1 MMLIKIYP
9 NNPSQS
15 HIRMVKE
22 CLMDGGVIIYPTDT
36 VYAFG
41 CHVAKNKAID
51 RISKL
56 KGIKKKEADFSFV
69 FSELSQIS
77 EFTKNFDKTVF
88 KLMKRNLPGPFTFIL
103 NANNSVPKIFSSKK
117 KTIGIRIPDHPV
129 ALEII
134 NQLGAPLIS
143 SSIKDNDEIIEYN
156 TDAEVLYEEFGD
168 QVDLVVDG
176 GYGDNQ
182 ASTIVNCV
190 NDDIEILRQ
199 GKGLL
204 EW

>member
-1 MMLIKIYP
+1 MKAIAVFTSSGGSNFKSIYNNTLNGKIQNTKVVLLVS
-9 NNPSQS
+9 NNPKS
-15 HIRMVKE
+15 RAV
-22 CLMDGGVIIYPTDT
+22 L
-36 VYAFG
+36 F
-41 CHVAKNKAID
+41 AKDQGID
-51 RISKL
+51 
-56 KGIKKKEADFSFV
+56 
-69 FSELSQIS
+69 
-77 EFTKNFDKTVF
+77 
-88 KLMKRNLPGPFTFIL
+88 TFIL

-117 KTIGIRIPDHPV
+117 KTIGIRIPNHPV
-129 ALEII
+129 ALEMI

-182 ASTIVNCV
+182 VSTIVNCV

-199 GKGLL
+199 GKGIL

>member
-1 MMLIKIYP
+1 MLLKIYP
-9 NNPSQS
+9 ENPSAF
-15 HIRMVKE
+15 HIRLVKE
-22 CLMDGGVIIYPTDT
+22 CLLDGGVIIYPTDT

-41 CHVAKNKAID
+41 CHSEKNKAIE
-51 RISKL
+51 RISQL
-56 KGIKKKEADFSFV
+56 KGIKKKEANFSFI
-69 FSELSQIS
+69 FSDLAQLSNY
-77 EFTKNFDKTVF
+77 TKTFDKAIF

-103 NANNSVPKIFSSKK
+103 NANNSVPKIFNSKK
-117 KTIGIRIPDHPV
+117 KTIGIRIPDHQV

-143 SSIKDNDEIIEYN
+143 SSIKDNDEILEYN
-156 TDAEVLYEEFGD
+156 TDADVLHDEFGD
-168 QVDLVVDG
+168 KVDMVIDG

-182 ASTIVNCV
+182 ASTIVSCLH
-190 NDDIEILRQ
+190 DEIEIIRQ

>member
-1 MMLIKIYP
+1 MLIKIYP
-9 NNPSQS
+9 ENPSFS
-15 HIRMVKE
+15 DIRLVKE
-22 CLMDGGVIIYPTDT
+22 CLLDGGVIIYPTDT

-41 CHVAKNKAID
+41 CHSEKTKAIE
-51 RISKL
+51 RISQL
-56 KGIKKKEADFSFV
+56 KGIKKKEADFSFI
-69 FSELSQIS
+69 FSELSQLS
-77 EFTKNFDKTVF
+77 SYTKNFDKIVF

-103 NANNSVPKIFSSKK
+103 NANNSIPKIFNSKK
-117 KTIGIRIPDHPV
+117 KTIGIRIPNHPV
-129 ALEII
+129 ALEIVNI
-134 NQLGAPLIS
+134 LGSPLIS

-168 QVDLVVDG
+168 RVDMVIDG

-182 ASTIVNCV
+182 PSTIIDCTSNE
-190 NDDIEILRQ
+190 IEIIRE